1 MMWPVPGRKKKK
13 KLVRVGGWGR
23 VSMPLQTVIRTELL
37 CGGKFKEA
45 PVEGGD
51 TVACLLLMVIPGFG
65 AEQMDL

>member
-1 MMWPVPGRKKKK
+1 
-13 KLVRVGGWGR
+13 
-23 VSMPLQTVIRTELL
+23 MPLQTVIRTELL